1 LKPYWTDE
9 LTELKEAS
17 IDAHRVWINC
27 GKPKAGFINTL
38 RIHCKYKYK
47 LAVRKADEEF
57 KHRIDDEISE
67 LYLRKDFDKFWHK
80 WKNKFGKCQQSTTH
94 INGFTK
100 DKDIAN
106 EFSSHLS
113 GVCYNSYDYAEE
125 FEKCK
130 SDMQNLFLQQDACK
144 NDNLFS
150 VSDIEQAIDSLKV
163 GEASGLD
170 GLSKEH
176 ITFSHP
182 AIVIHL
188 KILYNIISCISMVLC
203 QMSLVKVSVYL

>member
-1 LKPYWTDE
+1 M
-9 LTELKEAS
+9 S
-17 IDAHRVWINC
+17 V
-27 GKPKAGFINTL
+27 
-38 RIHCKYKYK
+38 
-47 LAVRKADEEF
+47 
-57 KHRIDDEISE
+57 
-67 LYLRKDFDKFWHK
+67 
-80 WKNKFGKCQQSTTH
+80 
-94 INGFTK
+94 
-100 DKDIAN
+100 
-106 EFSSHLS
+106 SHLS
-113 GVCYNSYDYAEE
+113 GVCYNSYDNAEE
-125 FEKCK
+125 VEKCK

-188 KILYNIISCISMVLC
+188 KILYNIM
-203 QMSLVKVSVYL
+203 YTW